1 MRLQSGSQIR
11 DLRDC
16 LIRGVWECNS
26 FHQLGLTHF
35 QLSYLCNV
43 FQMAE
48 IYTPK
53 ASIFYLESYLKPSE
67 TMKAFKQNK
76 SYSLSFFNTESRWN
90 MAYHSHK
97 KSVSIS
103 IHQNRNWTVIWVNH
117 GSQPQISVV
126 FVLVRDFKIE
136 PRVND
141 ETKL

>member
-1 MRLQSGSQIR
+1 MRLKSGSQIR

-53 ASIFYLESYLKPSE
+53 ASILYLESYLKPSE

-76 SYSLSFFNTESRWN
+76 SFSLSFFNTKAGGIWHTI
-90 MAYHSHK
+90 ATK
-97 KSVSIS
+97 KKRFHFNPSE
-103 IHQNRNWTVIWVNH
+103 Q
-117 GSQPQISVV
+117 
-126 FVLVRDFKIE
+126 
-136 PRVND
+136 
-141 ETKL
+141 KLDSYLG